1 MNINEKKM
9 IDFNNKRH
17 LKEKELERKID
28 YVKQNYPKIKKI
40 LNEINELGI
49 SACLGNLSS
58 EKYKEKET
66 KLNNQLREELIK
78 KGFDENF
85 LEVKYDCNKCK
96 DTGYINGHMCDCLK
110 EFLHFNVKPHPLLFR
125 KGSFEEFNENLFT
138 NESKKGEISPRENI
152 LKNKQQSLRFI
163 NEFNDSNNNIGL
175 LMSGKVGSGKTF
187 LAAATGKVLLKKG
200 YSVVCLTAREF
211 EDAIKNF
218 SNPSLEEDK
227 QNILNADLLILD
239 DLGIETQS
247 EYVNNEILKLIEYK
261 ITYNKKM
268 IITTNLNLNEIR
280 EKYKSR
286 IYSRIIGSFK
296 YLKFFGPDIR
306 IIKKLKNK

>member
-1 MNINEKKM
+1 MDINEKKM
-9 IDFNNKRH
+9 IDFNKKRK

-28 YVKQNYPKIKKI
+28 YIKQNYPKIKEI

-49 SACLGNLSS
+49 SACLGNVSS
-58 EKYKEKET
+58 KEYKEKEI

-85 LEVKYDCNKCK
+85 LEVKFDCNKCK

-125 KGSFEEFNENLFT
+125 KGSFEEFDENLFI
-138 NESKKGEISPRENI
+138 NEAKKGEISPRENI
-152 LKNKQQSLRFI
+152 LKNKQQALRFI
-163 NEFNDSNNNIGL
+163 NEFNDNNNTMGL
-175 LMSGKVGSGKTF
+175 LMSGSVGSGKTF
-187 LAAATGKVLLKKG
+187 LAAAIGKILLKKG

-218 SNPSLEEDK
+218 SNPSLEDDK

-268 IITTNLNLNEIR
+268 IITTNLTLNEIR